1 MNGWESVCSIFLTK
15 DTLKIS
21 SCCCWI
27 LQVFSPVETLLSTL
41 DAFLQE
47 VTSIA
52 QESGDLEGNLL
63 DTTSEVDNLKDV
75 GPVGVSLW
83 LWLCVCVRVCVC
95 VCVCVCACVCVCVVA
110 CVCVLGGGYLVGG
123 DASKMVI
130 D

>member
-1 MNGWESVCSIFLTK
+1 
-15 DTLKIS
+15 
-21 SCCCWI
+21 
-27 LQVFSPVETLLSTL
+27 VFSPVETLLSTL